1 MSSKRYSYYFP
12 PYNRDVL
19 DADLSV
25 VAEHGFYRRPN
36 HFVNVDVAK
45 ATTGEILTVIS
56 VNLPS
61 GHSVS
66 PDALPVIKL
75 QDGTEFKFE
84 KTEDGSFTSITLN
97 PGEVSELELSLG
109 DQTFGSI
116 VIDDTP
122 PESGVAVRF
131 KFVIGTPTH
140 K

>member
-12 PYNRDVL
+12 PYNKSVL
-19 DADLSV
+19 TGDISV
-25 VAEHGFYRRPN
+25 VAQHGYYRRPN
-36 HFVNVDVAK
+36 HFVNVDVEK
-45 ATTGEILTVIS
+45 ASTGEILTVIS

-61 GHSVS
+61 GNSVS

-84 KTEDGSFTSITLN
+84 KSEDGSFTSITLN

-109 DQTFGSI
+109 DQNFGSI
-116 VIDDTP
+116 VVDDTP
-122 PESGVAVRF
+122 PEAGVAVRF
-131 KFVIGTPTH
+131 KFVVGTPTH